1 MIAAQIFFSHLHL
14 TKFTNPSGVFPAI
27 RKKPIICPLAIYV
40 SIVYDSNQYTI
51 FFCSRQQLLVETTKK
66 RGVFLRNLFNIDSPL
81 MHFLGKVADLMILNL
96 LFLITCVPIF
106 TIGASLTALH
116 YVTLRM
122 VSDEDSA
129 VSRDYLR
136 SFKQNFRQATIIW
149 LILITFALLI
159 TYDIRLV
166 WNGAGYVNTVMK
178 ILSIIASVAL
188 VMVILYVFA
197 ILAKFHNSVK
207 GTIRNAVAISLSA
220 FPRTLSMFMLVAASV
235 ALTFYTEATVRWGLL
250 FWLTFGFSAVAY
262 FNSFLLK
269 KTFGNL
275 ITDQTSD
282 KSRGQRNDPKK

>member
-1 MIAAQIFFSHLHL
+1 M
-14 TKFTNPSGVFPAI
+14 
-27 RKKPIICPLAIYV
+27 
-40 SIVYDSNQYTI
+40 
-51 FFCSRQQLLVETTKK
+51 
-66 RGVFLRNLFNIDSPL
+66 RNLFNMNSPL
-81 MHFLGKVADLMILNL
+81 MRFLGKVADMMILNL
-96 LFLITCVPIF
+96 LFLTTCIPIF

-122 VSDEDSA
+122 VSGEEGA
-129 VSRDYLR
+129 VSKDYFR

-149 LILITFALLI
+149 IILIVFAFLL

-178 ILSIIASVAL
+178 ILSVIASVAL

-197 ILAKFHNSVK
+197 ILAKFHNSVE
-207 GTIRNAVAISLSA
+207 GTIRNAVAISLNA
-220 FPRTLSMFMLVAASV
+220 FPRTLSMFMLVVASV
-235 ALTFYTEATVRWGLL
+235 ALTFYTETTVRWGLL
-250 FWLTFGFSAVAY
+250 FWLTFGFSAVTY

-275 ITDQTSD
+275 ITDHASD

>member
-1 MIAAQIFFSHLHL
+1 MIQISILYFSACVNSFCL
-14 TKFTNPSGVFPAI
+14 KRRKSGV
-27 RKKPIICPLAIYV
+27 Y
-40 SIVYDSNQYTI
+40 
-51 FFCSRQQLLVETTKK
+51 
-66 RGVFLRNLFNIDSPL
+66 FLRNLFNIDSPL
-81 MHFLGKVADLMILNL
+81 MRFLGKVADMMILNL
-96 LFLITCVPIF
+96 LFLTTCIPVF

-207 GTIRNAVAISLSA
+207 DRK
-220 FPRTLSMFMLVAASV
+220 SV
-235 ALTFYTEATVRWGLL
+235 V
-250 FWLTFGFSAVAY
+250 
-262 FNSFLLK
+262 
-269 KTFGNL
+269 
-275 ITDQTSD
+275 
-282 KSRGQRNDPKK
+282 

>member
-1 MIAAQIFFSHLHL
+1 M
-14 TKFTNPSGVFPAI
+14 
-27 RKKPIICPLAIYV
+27 
-40 SIVYDSNQYTI
+40 
-51 FFCSRQQLLVETTKK
+51 
-66 RGVFLRNLFNIDSPL
+66 RNLFNIDSPL

-235 ALTFYTEATVRWGLL
+235 ALTFYTETTVRWGLL

>member
-1 MIAAQIFFSHLHL
+1 M
-14 TKFTNPSGVFPAI
+14 
-27 RKKPIICPLAIYV
+27 
-40 SIVYDSNQYTI
+40 
-51 FFCSRQQLLVETTKK
+51 
-66 RGVFLRNLFNIDSPL
+66 RNLFNIDSPL

-235 ALTFYTEATVRWGLL
+235 ALTFYTETTVRWGLL

-275 ITDQTSD
+275 ITDQASD
-282 KSRGQRNDPKK
+282 KSRGQRNDPKKMT

>member
-1 MIAAQIFFSHLHL
+1 M
-14 TKFTNPSGVFPAI
+14 
-27 RKKPIICPLAIYV
+27 
-40 SIVYDSNQYTI
+40 
-51 FFCSRQQLLVETTKK
+51 
-66 RGVFLRNLFNIDSPL
+66 RNLFNIDSPL

-235 ALTFYTEATVRWGLL
+235 ALTFYTETTVRWGLL

-275 ITDQTSD
+275 ITDQASD

>member
-1 MIAAQIFFSHLHL
+1 
-14 TKFTNPSGVFPAI
+14 
-27 RKKPIICPLAIYV
+27 
-40 SIVYDSNQYTI
+40 
-51 FFCSRQQLLVETTKK
+51 
-66 RGVFLRNLFNIDSPL
+66 

-235 ALTFYTEATVRWGLL
+235 ALTFYTETTVRWGLL

-275 ITDQTSD
+275 ITDQASD
-282 KSRGQRNDPKK
+282 KSRGQRTDPKK

>member
-1 MIAAQIFFSHLHL
+1 MIQISILYFSARVNSSWL
-14 TKFTNPSGVFPAI
+14 KRRKSG
-27 RKKPIICPLAIYV
+27 
-40 SIVYDSNQYTI
+40 
-51 FFCSRQQLLVETTKK
+51 
-66 RGVFLRNLFNIDSPL
+66 GVFLRNLFNIDSPL

-235 ALTFYTEATVRWGLL
+235 ALTFYTETTVRWGLL

-275 ITDQTSD
+275 ITDQASD